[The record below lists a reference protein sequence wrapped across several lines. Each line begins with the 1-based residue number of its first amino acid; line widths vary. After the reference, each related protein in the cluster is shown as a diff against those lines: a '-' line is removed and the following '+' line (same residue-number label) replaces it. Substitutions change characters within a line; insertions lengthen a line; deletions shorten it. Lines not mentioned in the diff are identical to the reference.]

1 MLLLV
6 CVSAFCFTACGEEDN
21 NANTDTR
28 DQQIV
33 AVYNQYVAYA
43 ESNGQTPLS
52 YEEWLAS
59 IKGEKGDNGADGISV
74 EEIFIGED
82 GHLYVKLTGDTEYR
96 DLGLVST
103 PNPEQEGFSKGLVYE
118 VNSDRT
124 GYKLIGLGTNTDK
137 ILKIPET
144 YNGLPVTEI
153 LIGNGDELYDNY
165 VEKIIISKNV
175 TTNLDFAFQ
184 FTEFMQLKEIE
195 VDEQNQ
201 YVKSI
206 DGVLYSKDGKK
217 LLLMPA
223 NYNETEFVVPE
234 GVELIE
240 YAAISEK
247 ITTITLTKSLSAI
260 SGTWQLDG
268 KTVKYPG
275 TIQEYMESEL
285 GKYLEDALGMERIEC
300 LDGIY
305 DRTQD

>member
-1 MLLLV
+1 MLLV
-6 CVSAFCFTACGEEDN
+6 CISAFFFTACAEDGK
-21 NANTDTR
+21 D
-28 DQQIV
+28 
-33 AVYNQYVAYA
+33 
-43 ESNGQTPLS
+43 
-52 YEEWLAS
+52 
-59 IKGEKGDNGADGISV
+59 GADGVSV
-74 EEIFIGED
+74 EEIFVGED
-82 GHLYVKLTGDTEYR
+82 GHLYTKLTGDTEYR

-175 TTNLDFAFQ
+175 TTNIDFAFQ
-184 FTEFMQLKEIE
+184 FNEFMQLKEIE

-217 LLLMPA
+217 LLLVPA

-234 GVELIE
+234 GVETIDYVALND
-240 YAAISEK
+240 K
-247 ITTITLTKSLSAI
+247 ITTITLAKSLSVI
-260 SGTWQLDG
+260 VSSWQLDG
-268 KTVKYPG
+268 KVVKYSG
-275 TIQEYMESEL
+275 TIQEFKDSEL
-285 GKYLEDALGMERIEC
+285 NSLDAYLGMRIIEC

-305 DRTQD
+305 DGTQD